1 MLNVSDSFNPHN
13 DPRRLITLLFIIIII
28 PNLQV
33 GKLRL
38 GE

>member
-13 DPRRLITLLFIIIII
+13 DPRRLITLLFIIII